1 MMKNKAIHAMIIGTC
16 IFASS
21 MTGVFADTAATDKP
35 VSIQMEQVS
44 ASGPLA
50 DKQNEID
57 KYVFEQHA
65 KDFAD
70 KGITVTNTGVMGDAV
85 EVGILP
91 YNQANADYIY
101 GIFGKDM
108 VKVVEGIEASTLAA
122 YSSPQ
127 DVTVQMTSEPAVV
140 TDAQVISAPLEKEVS
155 PVAYFFS
162 SIWNWFKNIF

>member
-1 MMKNKAIHAMIIGTC
+1 MIKNKAVHAIIIGTC
-16 IFASS
+16 VFASS
-21 MTGVFADTAATDKP
+21 MTGVFADTAADIP
-35 VSIQMEQVS
+35 ISIQMEQVS
-44 ASGPLA
+44 VSGPLA

-57 KYVFEQHA
+57 RYVFEQHA

-101 GIFGKDM
+101 SIFGKDM
-108 VKVVEGIEASTLAA
+108 VKVVEGVQASTLAA

-127 DVTVQMTSEPAVV
+127 DVTVQITSEPAEV
-140 TDAQVISAPLEKEVS
+140 TDAHVISAPVEKES
-155 PVAYFFS
+155 SQVASFFS
-162 SIWNWFKNIF
+162 NIWNWFKNIF

>member
-1 MMKNKAIHAMIIGTC
+1 MIKNKAIHAMIIGTC
-16 IFASS
+16 VFASS
-21 MTGVFADTAATDKP
+21 MTGVFADTAANIP

-44 ASGPLA
+44 VSGPLA
-50 DKQNEID
+50 DKQGEID

-70 KGITVTNTGVMGDAV
+70 KGITVTNTGVVGDAV

-91 YNQANADYIY
+91 YNQANADYLY

-127 DVTVQMTSEPAVV
+127 DVTMQITAEPAEV
-140 TDAQVISAPLEKEVS
+140 TDAWVISAPVEKES
-155 PVAYFFS
+155 APVASFFS
-162 SIWNWFKNIF
+162 NIWNWFKNIF